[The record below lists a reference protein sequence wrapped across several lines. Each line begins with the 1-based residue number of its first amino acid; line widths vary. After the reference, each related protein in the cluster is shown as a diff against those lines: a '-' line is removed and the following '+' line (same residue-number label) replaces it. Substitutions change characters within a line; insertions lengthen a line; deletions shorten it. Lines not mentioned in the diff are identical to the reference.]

1 MIRSNK
7 NLVLLLS
14 LPLSVLVTVA
24 SLAGLTVPALYA
36 QETPDW
42 IAQAAAQD
50 AVDLL
55 LLVPILTITSLF
67 VYRQERL
74 AEPLW
79 GGALLYLIYTFL
91 IYSFSVHFNALFLVY
106 VTALGLAVYGFI
118 YFLILQHRQPTIKGM
133 MDQRPAKIIATY
145 FLVIA
150 ALFYFLWLAE
160 VVPATLQG
168 YTPATIVSAGL
179 LTNPVHVIDLSVFL
193 PGTFITGILLFRRH
207 PLSLILA
214 PVLLVFF
221 VLMDATIAVIMIV
234 QFTRLGT
241 ANPIV
246 VVIMAV
252 LALVSGALLSWMLRK
267 SY

>member
-1 MIRSNK
+1 MKRSNQ
-7 NLVLLLS
+7 NFVLLLS

-24 SLAGLTVPALYA
+24 SLAGLISPTLYVE
-36 QETPDW
+36 ETPDW
-42 IAQAAAQD
+42 MAQAVAQD

-67 VYRQERL
+67 VYREERL
-74 AEPLW
+74 AAPIW

-106 VTALGLAVYGFI
+106 VTSLGLSVYGFI
-118 YFLILQHRQPTIKGM
+118 YFLILQHRQPTIKGL
-133 MDQRPAKIIATY
+133 MDQRPAKVIGTY

-150 ALFYFLWLAE
+150 TLFYFLWLSD
-160 VVPATLQG
+160 VIPATLQG
-168 YTPATIVSAGL
+168 YTPATISSAGL
-179 LTNPVHVIDLSVFL
+179 LTNPVHVIDLSIFL
-193 PGTFITGILLFRRH
+193 PGIFITGILLFKRH
-207 PLSLILA
+207 PVSIILA

-221 VLMDATIAVIMIV
+221 VLMDVTIAVIMIV

-241 ANPIV
+241 SNPV
-246 VVIMAV
+246 VMVIMPILAV
-252 LALVSGALLSWMLRK
+252 VSGVLLSWMFRK